1 MKLESFREWI
11 REIYAT
17 RDDELDCDA
26 VFELIPRYV
35 DMEARGDDPDLH
47 YSEVAHHLQQC
58 SYCRDI
64 YVGVLEA
71 AELEKEEPA
80 ERTPTLSARP

>member
-17 RDDELDCDA
+17 RDDELDCYA
-26 VFELIPRYV
+26 VFELIPKYV
-35 DMEARGDDPDLH
+35 DIAVRGGDPDFQFPQ
-47 YSEVAHHLQQC
+47 VARHLQQC

-71 AELEKEEPA
+71 AELEKEQPA
-80 ERTPTLSARP
+80 RRTPTLSARL